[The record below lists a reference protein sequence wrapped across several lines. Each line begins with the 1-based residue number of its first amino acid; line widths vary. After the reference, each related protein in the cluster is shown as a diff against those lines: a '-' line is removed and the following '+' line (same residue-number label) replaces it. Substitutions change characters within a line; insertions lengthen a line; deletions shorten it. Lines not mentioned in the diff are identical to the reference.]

1 METSEFSRADE
12 DEPITKTLEEDED
25 RWRRDFKPPEQ
36 YCELTA
42 SEEQPWKQQGQ
53 KTPPYVSPSDQK
65 APMERETTKTK
76 IEN

>member
-1 METSEFSRADE
+1 MQPWSSTVLAKEELLRWRDNLEACNGRVDGTQMETSEFSRADE

-42 SEEQPWKQQGQ
+42 
-53 KTPPYVSPSDQK
+53 
-65 APMERETTKTK
+65 
-76 IEN
+76 